1 MAAGPPRTG
10 VAGHRCQRSR
20 RVGCLMRRWSAV
32 RKSDSYVDLSS
43 TVVFPL
49 PMDIIGPLL
58 ERFGP
63 QAGLPEANEDE
74 DGE

>member
-1 MAAGPPRTG
+1 M
-10 VAGHRCQRSR
+10 
-20 RVGCLMRRWSAV
+20 

-63 QAGLPEANEDE
+63 QAGLPEANEGE
-74 DGE
+74 DGEGAGAPRHR